1 VVSEEAVVVANSV
14 EEAAVV
20 VVAEP
25 VASEE
30 VELAVIEEAVEAEVA
45 AEEEVDS
52 TQRQPTQTEVASLH
66 SKAQGNY
73 YEHHHDCKPIFV
85 P

>member
-1 VVSEEAVVVANSV
+1 VAVAVADSV

-20 VVAEP
+20 VAVEV

-30 VELAVIEEAVEAEVA
+30 AEASVIGEAVEAEVA
-45 AEEEVDS
+45 AEEEADS
-52 TQRQPTQTEVASLH
+52 TLTQPTQTEVTSLV
-66 SKAQGNY
+66 SKARGKC
-73 YEHHHDCKPIFV
+73 YEHHHDSKPIFI